1 MQRKTPYQ
9 SYWHT
14 DLNRLPVEDPSRK
27 EDCPREPDQLDLTQT
42 KIDSFSSASS
52 SFILDLNKLKFTYV
66 SKSVKKIT
74 GYSPE
79 DFLSEGFAFCYK
91 IWHPQDTAILQKLHQ
106 NLFGYYYS
114 TPITERY
121 RLKFSYNMR
130 IRRKDGSY
138 MHILQQTIFIK
149 IADNGKPLV
158 DFSTLTDI
166 TPFKRD
172 HHLTLHIQKINASG
186 EYEQVYKEMF
196 YNYDFAFTRRQL
208 EIITLISKG
217 LTTKEIAARLF
228 LSVDTVKNHRK
239 NILKMTGSKNVV
251 EVYNA
256 MMS

>member
-1 MQRKTPYQ
+1 MHRKTPYQ
-9 SYWHT
+9 SYWHP
-14 DLNRLPVEDPSRK
+14 DLNRLPVEDPNRK
-27 EDCPREPDQLDLTQT
+27 EDGAREPDQMEWLQV
-42 KIDSFSSASS
+42 KIDSFSNASS
-52 SFILDLNKLKFTYV
+52 SFILDFNKMRFTYV

-79 DFLSEGFAFCYK
+79 EFLNEGFSFCYK
-91 IWHPQDTAILQKLHQ
+91 IWHPQDIVILKKLHQ

-114 TPITERY
+114 TPIIERH

-130 IRRKDGSY
+130 IKRKDGSY

-149 IADNGKPLV
+149 ISESGKPLV

-172 HHLTLHIQKINASG
+172 HHLTLHIQKLNTFG
-186 EYEQVYKEMF
+186 EYEQVYKEVF
-196 YNYDFAFTRRQL
+196 NNYDFAFTRRQL
-208 EIITLISKG
+208 EIMTLISKG

-251 EVYNA
+251 EVYKT